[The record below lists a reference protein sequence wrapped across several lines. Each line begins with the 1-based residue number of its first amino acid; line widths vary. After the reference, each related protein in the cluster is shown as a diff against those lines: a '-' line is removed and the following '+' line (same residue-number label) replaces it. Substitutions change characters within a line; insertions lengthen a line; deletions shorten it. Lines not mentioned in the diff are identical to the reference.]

1 VVGRVAALLAV
12 AVALGAYYATTTD
25 LWDVSL
31 WWDVVFLALVVIPA
45 VFALVG
51 LALPLW
57 NARGLLPVGVACA
70 VLAFVCD
77 RAGLDVLANFSK
89 LAAMTLLAWWFLTFF
104 EDVSWVALVALIIP
118 WVDAYSVWRG
128 PTKHIV
134 DERPEVFSALSI
146 AFPVPGGGAAN
157 LGLPD
162 VLFYALFLAAAV
174 RWHLRVALTW
184 LCLTLSFGA
193 TMALAIWADVGGLP
207 ALPLLS
213 LGFLAPNADLLWR
226 QIRARHGDDPAD
238 AEPAGAAE

>member
-1 VVGRVAALLAV
+1 VVGRVAALLA
-12 AVALGAYYATTTD
+12 AAALLGVYYAISQR
-25 LWDVSL
+25 LWDASV
-31 WWDVVFLALVVIPA
+31 WWDVAWLALVLIPA

-57 NARGLLPVGVACA
+57 DARGLAPVGLACA
-70 VLAFVCD
+70 VLAFVSD

-89 LAAMTLLAWWFLTFF
+89 LAAVTLLAWWFLTFF
-104 EDVSWVALVALIIP
+104 EDVSWVVLVALIIP

-134 DERPEVFSALSI
+134 EDQPDVFSALSI
-146 AFPVPGGGAAN
+146 AFPVPGGGSAN

-174 RWHLRVALTW
+174 RWRLRVALTW

-193 TMALAIWADVGGLP
+193 TVALAIWRDVGGLP

-226 QIRARHGDDPAD
+226 RLRRRGHEHRDG
-238 AEPAGAAE
+238 EPARAAE

>member
-1 VVGRVAALLAV
+1 MVGRAAALLAL
-12 AVALGAYYATTTD
+12 AAALGVYYATSAE
-25 LWDVSL
+25 LWDARL
-31 WWDVVFLALVVIPA
+31 WWDVAWLGLVVIPA

-57 NARGLLPVGVACA
+57 NARGLLPVGAAVA

-77 RAGLDVLANFSK
+77 RAGLDILADFSK
-89 LAAMTLLAWWFLTFF
+89 LTAMTLLAWWFLTLF
-104 EDVSWVALVALIIP
+104 EDASWLVIVALVVP

-134 DERPEVFSALSI
+134 EKRVEVFDALSFS
-146 AFPVPGGGAAN
+146 FPVPGGGGAQ

-162 VLFYALFLAAAV
+162 LLFYALFLAGAV
-174 RWHLRVALTW
+174 RWRLRVRLTW

-193 TMALAIWADVGGLP
+193 TMALAIWRDVDGLP

-213 LGFLAPNADLLWR
+213 IGFLAPNADLLWR
-226 QIRARHGDDPAD
+226 QIRELRRTAREPEP
-238 AEPAGAAE
+238 EPATD

>member
-1 VVGRVAALLAV
+1 M
-12 AVALGAYYATTTD
+12 TPN
-25 LWDVSL
+25 SL
-31 WWDVVFLALVVIPA
+31 QKFSAVFL
-45 VFALVG
+45 LVG

-57 NARGLLPVGVACA
+57 NARGLLPVGAACA

-77 RAGLDVLANFSK
+77 RAGLEVLANFSK

-104 EDVSWVALVALIIP
+104 EDVSWVVLVALIIP

-146 AFPVPGGGAAN
+146 AFPVPGGGSAN

-174 RWHLRVALTW
+174 RWHLRIALTW

-226 QIRARHGDDPAD
+226 HIRARHRDDRAD
-238 AEPAGAAE
+238 AEPARAAD